1 MPVTSEDLIAARLM
15 PGRCVI
21 EPVKAPDH
29 SGAIILPENART
41 EQMWGRV
48 VNAGTTKYGDA
59 PGIEVGD
66 WVVFE
71 RWAGAHFEMEDRSDL
86 VVVRHENVLAVISDA

>member
-1 MPVTSEDLIAARLM
+1 M

-21 EPVKAPDH
+21 EPVKAPDR
-29 SGAIILPENART
+29 SGAIVLPENART

-48 VNAGTTKYGDA
+48 VNAGTLTSGDI
-59 PGIEVGD
+59 PCFKNGD
-66 WVVFE
+66 YVVFE

-86 VVVRHENVLAVISDA
+86 VVVRHENVLAVISDG